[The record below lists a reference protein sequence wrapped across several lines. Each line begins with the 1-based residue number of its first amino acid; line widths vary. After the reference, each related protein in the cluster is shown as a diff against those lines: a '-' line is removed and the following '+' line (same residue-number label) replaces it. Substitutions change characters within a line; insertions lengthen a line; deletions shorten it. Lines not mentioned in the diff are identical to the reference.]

1 MSYLLLVIQQLIASS
16 THLVAKNV
24 TTIMHPAGVVLMRGA
39 FTVTFYGIYYVLRRT
54 SLPKVQRA
62 DWMLLLVLGVINLPL
77 NQLCFI
83 WGIKYTTAPNAA
95 LAYALT
101 PVFVVVFQAMH
112 KRAWPVRK
120 HLVGIAIAILGTGIV
135 LSDGVSLDAT
145 HTLGNVMV
153 LLASASWGL
162 YTILGKRLVHKYGAL
177 YATALTF
184 FVGFATYL
192 PVWLLLPI
200 QDSLAPLTDPLVSS
214 SVWLQLFYLGV
225 ITSGV
230 GYGLWYFALLR
241 LESHRVAVFN
251 NLQPVITTLLAF
263 VVFGTVPSLL
273 FFVGGCV
280 ALVGVVVTQIQE

>member
-16 THLVAKNV
+16 THLVAKSV
-24 TTIMHPAGVVLMRGA
+24 TSIMHPAGVVLLRGA
-39 FTVTFYGIYYVLRRT
+39 FTVTFYGMYYVLRRKA
-54 SLPKVQRA
+54 LPKVQRA
-62 DWMLLLVLGVINLPL
+62 DWLLLLVLGIINLPI

-101 PVFVVVFQAMH
+101 PVFVVVFQALH

-120 HLVGIAIAILGTGIV
+120 HLVGIGIAILGTAIV

-162 YTILGKRLVHKYGAL
+162 YTILGRRLVHTYGAL

-184 FVGFATYL
+184 FVGFAFYV
-192 PVWLLLPI
+192 PVWLLLPVH
-200 QDSLAPLTDPLVSS
+200 DTLTPLADPSVRS
-214 SVWLQLFYLGV
+214 SVWTQLFYLGV
-225 ITSGV
+225 VTSGV

-251 NLQPVITTLLAF
+251 NLQPIITTILAF
-263 VVFGTVPSLL
+263 LVLGTVPSLL
-273 FFVGGCV
+273 FFIGGCV